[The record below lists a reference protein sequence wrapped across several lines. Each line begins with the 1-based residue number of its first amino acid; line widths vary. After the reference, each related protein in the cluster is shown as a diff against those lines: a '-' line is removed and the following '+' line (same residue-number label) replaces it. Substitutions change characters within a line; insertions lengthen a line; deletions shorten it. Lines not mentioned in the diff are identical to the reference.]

1 MCICRPGKI
10 ACMYFARAEI
20 KVFIY
25 PCMYYHYSCRLSISY
40 INGTLIMTGEVTF
53 FVSNFF
59 YLLLTPVLNMLL
71 TLNLNL
77 IVSLSVD

>member
-25 PCMYYHYSCRLSISY
+25 PCMYYHYSCRLSLSY
-40 INGTLIMTGEVTF
+40 INGTLIMPGEVTF
-53 FVSNFF
+53 LFHIFF
-59 YLLLTPVLNMLL
+59 FMF
-71 TLNLNL
+71 
-77 IVSLSVD
+77 S

>member
-20 KVFIY
+20 KVFIC
-25 PCMYYHYSCRLSISY
+25 PCMYYHYSCRLSLSY